1 MMDVES
7 IKNLIGTGLFSVAS
21 LMTIIQLVPIKI
33 EPWSVLAEWIGKAF
47 NKDITEKLVEQTKT
61 VGEIKDKTDAL
72 EGQLEQKDAED
83 ARNHILRFGDEVK
96 NHVRHS
102 EEYFNQILVDI
113 TKYEHYCQ
121 AHPEFQNA
129 RTVATK
135 NIILKVYQKCV
146 EENDFL

>member
-1 MMDVES
+1 MDISEIVKYALLGVAGLATVVEV
-7 IKNLIGTGLFSVAS
+7 T
-21 LMTIIQLVPIKI
+21 PIKI
-33 EPWSVLAEWIGKAF
+33 SPWSALAKLIG
-47 NKDITEKLVEQTKT
+47 NKLNADITEKLEEQSKT
-61 VGEIKDKTDAL
+61 VGEIKSKTDAL

-102 EEYFNQILVDI
+102 EEYFNQILADI

-121 AHPEFQNA
+121 AHLEFQNA

>member
-1 MMDVES
+1 MDISEIVKYALLGVAGLATVVEV
-7 IKNLIGTGLFSVAS
+7 T
-21 LMTIIQLVPIKI
+21 PIKI
-33 EPWSVLAEWIGKAF
+33 SPWSALAKLIGKKLNA
-47 NKDITEKLVEQTKT
+47 DITEKLEEQSKT
-61 VGEIKDKTDAL
+61 VGEIKSKTEAL

-102 EEYFNQILVDI
+102 EEYFNQILADI

-121 AHPEFQNA
+121 VHPEFQNA

-135 NIILKVYQKCV
+135 NIILKVYQKCI